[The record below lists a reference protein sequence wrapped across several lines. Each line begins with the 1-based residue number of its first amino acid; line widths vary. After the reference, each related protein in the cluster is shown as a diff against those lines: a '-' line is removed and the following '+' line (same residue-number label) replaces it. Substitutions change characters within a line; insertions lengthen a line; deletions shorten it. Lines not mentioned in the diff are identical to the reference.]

1 MAKLATHRAYL
12 DAEMQAARAAPLAR
26 RKALLVALLIDAFV
40 DRLFAVG
47 GRGDDI
53 LAYRAELVQRFA
65 PLG

>member
-1 MAKLATHRAYL
+1 
-12 DAEMQAARAAPLAR
+12 MQAARAAPLAR